1 MQLSLTLFVALQ
13 TQQGFFL
20 GFGEVG
26 VLISKPVW
34 EDEEVDSMQSMINKV
49 FNNYHNFT
57 FTIKLREIVLW
68 IFSGI

>member
-34 EDEEVDSMQSMINKV
+34 EDKEVDSMQK
-49 FNNYHNFT
+49 YD
-57 FTIKLREIVLW
+57 
-68 IFSGI
+68 

>member
-1 MQLSLTLFVALQ
+1 MQLSLTLFVALH

-34 EDEEVDSMQSMINKV
+34 EDEEVDSMQK
-49 FNNYHNFT
+49 YD
-57 FTIKLREIVLW
+57 
-68 IFSGI
+68 

>member
-49 FNNYHNFT
+49 FNNYNYGVWELLFKILNK
-57 FTIKLREIVLW
+57 FK
-68 IFSGI
+68 